1 MREFR
6 IKVMDQIYEVEVE
19 EVGVQSTP
27 VIKNVQPAFTAAPA
41 IKTAPAAAPVPA
53 PAAKPQS
60 AAPGAGDAIISP
72 MPGKIIS
79 IAVKEGQAIQP
90 GDLVLVLEAMK
101 MENEIFSHVSGI
113 VKAINVTPG
122 APVNPG
128 EAMVVIG

>member
-6 IKVMDQIYEVEVE
+6 IKVMDQVYEVEVE

-27 VIKNVQPAFTAAPA
+27 VIKNVQPAF
-41 IKTAPAAAPVPA
+41 PAAVPVPA

-60 AAPGAGDAIISP
+60 AAPGGGDAIISP

-79 IAVKEGQAIQP
+79 IAVKEGQAVQP